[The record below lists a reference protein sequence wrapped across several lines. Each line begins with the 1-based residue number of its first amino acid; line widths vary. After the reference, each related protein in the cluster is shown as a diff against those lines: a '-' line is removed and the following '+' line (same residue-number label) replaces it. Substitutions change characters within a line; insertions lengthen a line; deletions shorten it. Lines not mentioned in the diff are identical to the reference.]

1 MRRGMGENCSM
12 GTIPFPDRGSRV
24 FVPSKKSF
32 GKVIE
37 ITPVEPELGPERNL
51 QNTIYYLVELD
62 SGERLGFTLE
72 QILISDWVGDQLT
85 E

>member
-1 MRRGMGENCSM
+1 MGENSRM
-12 GTIPFPDRGSRV
+12 GTIPYPDRGSRV

-37 ITPVEPELGPERNL
+37 ITPVEPDPGPKRNL
-51 QNTIYYLVELD
+51 MNEIYYLVELD

-72 QILISDWVGDQLT
+72 QILISDWVGDQLI